1 MMIRKMKE
9 SDISVLNQLHEE
21 LFHQS
26 FNFVDYAAEKMF
38 HYGIVL
44 EDKGEILGYLVG
56 QLVFEMGDL
65 FYIAVNPTKR
75 GNGYGLKLMDKFISD
90 AKCLLAETISLE
102 VRVSNQPAIS
112 LYEKCGFLRASVR
125 KNYYS
130 DGEDALLMVYY
141 FNT

>member
-9 SDISVLNQLHEE
+9 SDISVLNQIHEE

-44 EDKGEILGYLVG
+44 EDKGEILGYLAG

-90 AKCLLAETISLE
+90 EKCLE
-102 VRVSNQPAIS
+102 VRVSNHPAIS

>member
-1 MMIRKMKE
+1 
-9 SDISVLNQLHEE
+9 
-21 LFHQS
+21 
-26 FNFVDYAAEKMF
+26 MF

-44 EDKGEILGYLVG
+44 EDKGEILGYLAG